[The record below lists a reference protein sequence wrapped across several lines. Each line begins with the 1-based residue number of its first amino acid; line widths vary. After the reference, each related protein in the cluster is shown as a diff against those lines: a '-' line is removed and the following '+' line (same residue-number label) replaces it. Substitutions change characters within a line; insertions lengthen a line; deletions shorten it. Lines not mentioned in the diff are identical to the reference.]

1 MEERVKL
8 NRTRFYL
15 FNIILAIGLIVFATS
30 SLKSSSAG
38 KTGSTSSGCG
48 GGGCH
53 TQNSATTLAFSNSK
67 GSWTVNTGET
77 IRITVTITNAAQS
90 KAGCNIGVKTAQS
103 GGSNTGTISNPT
115 SGFQIQSGEVTH
127 SGAQNLDGTGKIEV
141 SFDWQAPTSAG
152 TYYVQAAGNA
162 VNGTGST
169 DGDQWN
175 TSTQAITV
183 VSQPTLTLTAPMG
196 GGAYCPGGSTN
207 ITWTQNAA
215 TQINITLSS
224 DGGNSFP
231 TTIASNVPAVALSY
245 TWAISGSL
253 PAGNQYR
260 IKITDAN
267 NSALTSQ
274 SASNFSLSTPTS
286 ITKQPT
292 SKTACTGTSV
302 AFDVDAVGG
311 NVTYQWKFNG
321 SNINGS
327 TSKTLTLPNVF
338 ISSAGDYT
346 CEVSGACGNPV
357 LSSVA
362 TLTVT
367 NGPSIT
373 AHPLPLV
380 ACIGGIATF
389 FGDATG
395 SNLSFK
401 WQKDG
406 VDIPNTNSKTLTLA
420 NLTSA
425 DAGNYRLVASS
436 AGCAIAASSNV
447 AALNLTAPPLVTT
460 QPVGLTQCE
469 NTPAKLF
476 VNSSG
481 NVTSV
486 KWYKNGVEQFS
497 FTSSTITFSALTAN
511 DAGAY
516 YCVLNGQCSP
526 AASSATVNVN
536 VTTKPAITTQ
546 PTNKSTPEGTKITMF
561 IAATSNGTNTT
572 YQWKKGAT
580 NVAGATSATLT
591 FNAVALTDAGD
602 YVCVVTNECGN
613 VTSNSA
619 KLSVSPTGGANI
631 TFVDDKLIVDTL
643 EVNKTYDFVANGV
656 IKNTGTKDGNITALK
671 VIGPLATVLTPKNL
685 TFPLAV
691 KAGESRT
698 ITFDYKPSTRGTS
711 IGELEVMAEGASAAV
726 TLPITATAYALD
738 APVTL
743 SKSTLEVASQ
753 KVGELGTNK
762 VGVKN
767 NGTFNEKISKI
778 TFSDNK
784 FTATSGLAISPSK
797 EEMLDINYTPT
808 TASDLPATAS
818 IYFEAAK
825 NPITLQLLGK
835 VGGLSVEIDE
845 NLVDML
851 NVSPNPSSDFVNIK
865 FENQKDFTLELSIID
880 LKGNLVKSFGV
891 LASKSTELTW
901 NCTNEFGEKVSSGS
915 YIGIIKSNGK
925 AKIFKIEVSK

>member
-1 MEERVKL
+1 MKL

-77 IRITVTITNAAQS
+77 IRITVTITNAAQT
-90 KAGCNIGVKTAQS
+90 KAGCNIAVKTTSS
-103 GGSNTGTISNPT
+103 GGSNTGTITNPT

-127 SGAQNLDGTGKIEV
+127 SSAQNLDGSGKIEV
-141 SFDWQAPTSAG
+141 SFDWQAPTTAG

-162 VNGTGST
+162 VDGSST
-169 DGDQWN
+169 PSGDQWN
-175 TSTQAITV
+175 TGTQAIIV
-183 VSQPTLTLTAPMG
+183 QNPPSLTLTAPMG
-196 GGAYCPGGSTN
+196 GGSYCPGGNTN

-231 TTIASNVPAVALSY
+231 TTIASNIPAVALSY
-245 TWAISGSL
+245 AWSISSSL

-274 SASNFSLSTPTS
+274 STSNFSLSTPTA
-286 ITKQPT
+286 ITKHPT
-292 SKTACTGTSV
+292 SMSACTGTPAS
-302 AFDVDAVGG
+302 FDVDAVGG
-311 NVTYQWKFNG
+311 NLTYQWKFNG
-321 SNINGS
+321 NNINGA
-327 TSKTLTLPNVF
+327 TSKTLTIPSVF
-338 ISSAGDYT
+338 SASGGEYT
-346 CEVSGACGNPV
+346 CEVSGACGNPII
-357 LSSVA
+357 SNMA

-367 NGPSIT
+367 GGPAIT
-373 AHPLPLV
+373 AQPLPLL
-380 ACIGGIATF
+380 ACVGGVATF
-389 FGDATG
+389 VADASG
-395 SNLSFK
+395 PNLTLK
-401 WQKDG
+401 WQKNG
-406 VDIPNTNSKTLTLA
+406 IDIPNSNSKTLTISNVA
-420 NLTSA
+420 NVNEGS
-425 DAGNYRLVASS
+425 YRMVATS
-436 AGCAIAASSNV
+436 AGCSVVANSNAAD
-447 AALNLTAPPLVTT
+447 LTITDPPLVTT
-460 QPVGLTQCE
+460 QPVAISQCE
-469 NTPAKLF
+469 NTPAKLY

-481 NVTSV
+481 NVTGV

-497 FTSSTITFSALTAN
+497 YTSKTITFTSLSAN

-516 YCVLNGQCSP
+516 YCVLTGLCSP
-526 AASSATVNVN
+526 AASSATINVDVN
-536 VTTKPAITTQ
+536 TKPVITTQ
-546 PTNKSTPEGTKITMF
+546 PTNKNTPEGTKVTMF
-561 IAATSNGTNTT
+561 VVATSNGANTT
-572 YQWKKGAT
+572 YQWKKGST
-580 NVAGATSATLT
+580 NVTGATSGTLT

-602 YVCVVTNECGN
+602 YTCVITNDCGN
-613 VTSNSA
+613 VVSNVA
-619 KLSVSPTGGANI
+619 KLTVSPTGGSNI
-631 TFVDDKLIVDTL
+631 TFVDDNLIVDTL

-685 TFPLAV
+685 TFPMAV
-691 KAGESRT
+691 KAGESKT
-698 ITFDYKPSTRGTS
+698 ITFDYKPNTRGTTF
-711 IGELEVMAEGASAAV
+711 GELEVTVEGAAN
-726 TLPITATAYALD
+726 PIFQGITATAFITD

-743 SKSTLEVASQ
+743 SKSSLEAASEKIGQ
-753 KVGELGTNK
+753 LGTNK
-762 VGVKN
+762 VGVQN
-767 NGTFNEKISKI
+767 NGTYNEKITNI

-784 FTATSGLAISPSK
+784 FTATSGLAIAPSK

-808 TASDLPATAS
+808 SDTDLPATAS

-835 VGGLSVEIDE
+835 VGALSVEIDE

-891 LASKSTELTW
+891 IAGKSTELTW
-901 NCTNEFGEKVSSGS
+901 NCTNELGEKVSSGS